1 MFISHFENNITYKL
15 SKWSNM
21 EFQIGV
27 NLFLLYIILYIT
39 FKRENK
45 KKTIT
50 QSLVYNMIS
59 KYSCMMKNR

>member
-45 KKTIT
+45 KKIIT

>member
-1 MFISHFENNITYKL
+1 
-15 SKWSNM
+15 M

-45 KKTIT
+45 KKIIT